1 MTHPRCVRFVC
12 AAQDVEHSRAYIDE
26 LYSDNIYSNHNA
38 LICLKNAVIGSNK
51 QKGSII
57 ALGVVPRLTSFL
69 TLPDVP
75 PAVRIDAAIVL
86 GSLAKG
92 SAEHVL
98 ELVQRG
104 CVPILLGIVCSNG
117 SANGDE
123 CSGTG
128 VDDGDDEDD
137 RDAGC
142 SGNGSGNASDPRLI
156 EACLCTLRS
165 IFLHS
170 CAPVGE
176 LDADLAVLGRIIR
189 LASADSSIE
198 CQSCVAKILVP
209 VCHSFKEQM
218 LLNEAGVVPV
228 LARLINSAYVNLQL
242 PAIKCLAAMCFT
254 NCRVAETVCGTR

>member
-1 MTHPRCVRFVC
+1 MCSVC
-12 AAQDVEHSRAYIDE
+12 QQDVEHSRAYIDE
-26 LYSDNIYSNHNA
+26 LYSDNLHSNHNA

-92 SAEHVL
+92 TAEHVL
-98 ELVQRG
+98 ELVLRG
-104 CVPILLGIVCSNG
+104 CVPILLGIVCANG
-117 SANGDE
+117 AAGDE
-123 CSGTG
+123 CSGT
-128 VDDGDDEDD
+128 DGHDVNDIDYYDDD
-137 RDAGC
+137 RAGC
-142 SGNGSGNASDPRLI
+142 SGNGNGTGNTTDPRLI
-156 EACLCTLRS
+156 EACLCALRS

-176 LDADLAVLGRIIR
+176 LDADLALLGRIIR

-228 LARLINSAYVNLQL
+228 LARLINSEHVDLQL

-254 NCRVAETVCGTR
+254 NSRVAETVCGTR

>member
-1 MTHPRCVRFVC
+1 M
-12 AAQDVEHSRAYIDE
+12 EHSRAYIDE
-26 LYSDNIYSNHNA
+26 LYSDNIHSNHDA

-57 ALGVVPRLTSFL
+57 AQGVVPRLTSFL
-69 TLPDVP
+69 TQPDVP
-75 PAVRIDAAIVL
+75 LDVRVDAAIVL

-98 ELVQRG
+98 VLVQRG
-104 CVPILLGIVCSNG
+104 VVSVLLSIVCDER
-117 SANGDE
+117 SA
-123 CSGTG
+123 
-128 VDDGDDEDD
+128 
-137 RDAGC
+137 R
-142 SGNGSGNASDPRLI
+142 RLI

-176 LDADLAVLGRIIR
+176 LDTDRLALGRIIS
-189 LASADSSIE
+189 LASAENSIE

-228 LARLINSAYVNLQL
+228 LARLINSAYVDLQL
-242 PAIKCLAAMCFT
+242 PAIKCLAAMCFA
-254 NCRVAETVCGTR
+254 NARVAETVCATR